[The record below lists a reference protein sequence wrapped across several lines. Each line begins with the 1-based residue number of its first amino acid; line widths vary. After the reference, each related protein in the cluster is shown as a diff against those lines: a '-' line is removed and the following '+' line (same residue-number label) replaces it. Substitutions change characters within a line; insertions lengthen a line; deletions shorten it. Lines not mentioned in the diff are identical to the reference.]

1 MGGKF
6 WLIFLNTPSLGSP
19 TDVVGPG
26 LCPSSPLS
34 NSLCSSQFSPYYMV
48 LNSLFTGL
56 SSLVEYELLKAWDS
70 VLLIQQ
76 QDQSLKGNWC
86 SILCEQLD
94 S

>member
-1 MGGKF
+1 
-6 WLIFLNTPSLGSP
+6 
-19 TDVVGPG
+19 
-26 LCPSSPLS
+26 
-34 NSLCSSQFSPYYMV
+34 MV